1 MRKEILVAMT
11 SQNRIEDIIPCLE
24 RVARPGMKVT
34 FLVRYPADGFSWPK
48 EKFGRA
54 AALAE
59 THRLAKYYSWQENQ
73 KRAQRKVSPA
83 FEALQ
88 RKGAEVAVNLYAGS
102 LKRAI
107 KTHAPE
113 GGDNLV
119 MMPVGIGQWIT
130 SLFNGTNS
138 VLRLFKRPGF
148 SLVHLIQPGGVR

>member
-1 MRKEILVAMT
+1 MRKEILVAMK
-11 SQNRIEDIIPCLE
+11 SQNRFEDIIPCLE

-34 FLVRYPADGFSWPK
+34 FLVRYPADRFSWPK

-54 AALAE
+54 AVLAE
-59 THRLAKYYSWQENQ
+59 THRLAKYYSWQESQ
-73 KRAQRKVSPA
+73 KRAQRKVAPA

-88 RKGAEVAVNLYAGS
+88 RKGVEVAVNLYAGS

-113 GGDNLV
+113 GGDNVV

-130 SLFNGTNS
+130 SLLNGTNS
-138 VLRLFKRPGF
+138 VIRLFKRPGF
-148 SLVHLIQPGGVR
+148 SLVHLIQPGGIR